1 MKLENPKDSRVQVVI
16 KTSKKRKDGKK
27 DFQTHKTFNI
37 FETTPKEVV
46 KVIQRALES
55 NAA

>member
-46 KVIQRALES
+46 KVIQKALES